1 MIIIIIIIVFIV
13 FVVVVVVVVVSVIIL
28 NARHSSI
35 NAWEIKADFHI
46 KS

>member
-1 MIIIIIIIVFIV
+1 MIIIIIVFIV
-13 FVVVVVVVVVSVIIL
+13 FVAVVIIIIL

-35 NAWEIKADFHI
+35 NAWEIKTDFRI